1 MKPYS
6 FFSTVFFL
14 IIFTSTSLF
23 ALTVEDVI
31 QLKKEGVSDE
41 TIQLMIQ
48 HEMQRERLSEAE
60 AETEIG
66 VSRVVD
72 PDGRSAT
79 VYSTGPPRNRDDCE
93 MSEREKRERAWDM
106 LDNVIIDTRDTRL
119 HNNAEKRR

>member
-6 FFSTVFFL
+6 FFSTL
-14 IIFTSTSLF
+14 IPLILFMSTSLF

-41 TIQLMIQ
+41 TIQLMIE

-60 AETEIG
+60 TEIG
-66 VSRVVD
+66 VSRVED

-79 VYSTGPPRNRDDCE
+79 VYSTGPPKNRDDCE

-106 LDNVIIDTRDTRL
+106 LDNVIIDTRDTKL
-119 HNNAEKRR
+119 HNNVEKRR

>member
-1 MKPYS
+1 MMLYR
-6 FFSTVFFL
+6 FFSTL
-14 IIFTSTSLF
+14 ISLILFMCAPSF
-23 ALTVEDVI
+23 ALTVEEVI

-60 AETEIG
+60 TEMG
-66 VSRVVD
+66 VSRIED
-72 PDGRSAT
+72 PEGRSAT

-106 LDNVIIDTRDTRL
+106 LDNVIIDTRGNGIR
-119 HNNAEKRR
+119 NNVERKR